1 MNYANHAKLGKIRKH
16 FSARVVY
23 PYPSTLDVREKAM
36 PQLSFTEH
44 PASVGETYGEHMASA
59 WGFAARMALGA
70 GACFVHGIFP
80 FLCLTTGSGTIRELY
95 ARMISQRLRPSAQG
109 GFGSL
114 ESASL

>member
-1 MNYANHAKLGKIRKH
+1 
-16 FSARVVY
+16 
-23 PYPSTLDVREKAM
+23 M
-36 PQLSFTEH
+36 PRLSFTEH

-70 GACFVHGIFP
+70 GACFLHGIFP
-80 FLCLTTGSGTIRELY
+80 FLCLTTGSRAIRELY
-95 ARMISQRLRPSAQG
+95 ARMVSHRVRPSAQS

>member
-1 MNYANHAKLGKIRKH
+1 
-16 FSARVVY
+16 
-23 PYPSTLDVREKAM
+23 M

-80 FLCLTTGSGTIRELY
+80 FLCLTTGSRTIRELY
-95 ARMISQRLRPSAQG
+95 ARMISQRLRSSAQI